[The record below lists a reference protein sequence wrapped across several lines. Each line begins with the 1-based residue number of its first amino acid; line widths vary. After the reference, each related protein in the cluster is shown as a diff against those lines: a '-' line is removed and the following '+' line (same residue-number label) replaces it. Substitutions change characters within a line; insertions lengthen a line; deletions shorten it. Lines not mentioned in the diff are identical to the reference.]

1 MPSDKPQGFTYL
13 SLLFIVAIM
22 GATLAL
28 TGHLWKKTMQQEKER
43 ELLFIGN
50 QFRRAILLYYER
62 TPSTAKQ
69 YPKDLNDLIK
79 DNRYPSVQRYLR
91 ELYRDPITG
100 NKDWGIIKAPEG
112 GIMGVH
118 SQSNNAP
125 QKVGNFS
132 QQYAQFANSQKHSDW
147 QFVYRP
153 NEIATS
159 QLAKPQN
166 NNRK

>member
-1 MPSDKPQGFTYL
+1 MPKNYAMQQGFTYL
-13 SLLFIVAIM
+13 ALLLMVAMM

-28 TGHLWKKTMQQEKER
+28 TGHLWKKTMQQQKER

-62 TPSTAKQ
+62 TPSVVKQ
-69 YPKDLNDLIK
+69 FPKDLNDLIK

-91 ELYRDPITG
+91 EIYRDPITG
-100 NKDWGIIKAPEG
+100 NKEWGIIKAPEG

-118 SQSNNAP
+118 SLSNNAP

-132 QQYAQFANSQKHSDW
+132 AQYAEFANSQQYSSW
-147 QFVYRP
+147 RFIYRP
-153 NEIATS
+153 NNAALTTPS
-159 QLAKPQN
+159 A
-166 NNRK
+166 R